1 MNIILQKIIAGSGLC
16 SRREA
21 ERLIKAGKVKVNGQ
35 KAVVG
40 ELADPEIDEIRVS
53 GRLLPQTEKKIY
65 IKLNKPVGYTC
76 SNRRFPGEKNVF
88 DLVRTKERLFSVGRL
103 DKDSRGLLL
112 LTNDGA
118 WAQKLSHPRFGQEKR
133 YEVKLREPFEN
144 PKMAAKKLLSGFD
157 IGEGDGR
164 VKAAGARYLQNDLF
178 IITLNEG
185 KKRQIRR
192 MFQKLGAH
200 VVDLKRISFGA
211 LELGDLPE
219 GRFEYLNPNAID
231 SLRKK

>member
-21 ERLIKAGKVKVNGQ
+21 ERLIRAGKVSVNGQ
-35 KAVVG
+35 KATVG
-40 ELADPEIDEIRVS
+40 ELADPEIDEIKVS
-53 GRLLPQTEKKIY
+53 GRLLPQAEKKIY
-65 IKLNKPVGYTC
+65 IKLNKPAGYTC
-76 SNRRFPGEKNVF
+76 SNRRFPGEKNIF
-88 DLVRTKERLFSVGRL
+88 DLIRTKERLFSVGRL
-103 DKDSRGLLL
+103 DKDSCGLLL

-118 WAQKLSHPRFGQEKR
+118 WAQKLSHPRFGQEKK

-144 PKMAAKKLLSGFD
+144 PRAAAKKLIGGLD

-192 MFQKLGAH
+192 MFQKIGAH
-200 VVDLKRISFGA
+200 VVDLKRVSFGA
-211 LELGDLPE
+211 LELGDLAE
-219 GRFEYLNPNAID
+219 GRWEYLSPNELD
-231 SLRKK
+231 RLRKK